1 MTCGLASK
9 TCTPTHGGTS
19 AVYRPCSSIGTIV
32 GMPAALAAI
41 WSSSPK
47 AGDMCTTPV
56 PSSVVTKSA
65 PRTWKARSVP
75 KRSTSV
81 KKSNSGV

>member
-9 TCTPTHGGTS
+9 TCSPTHGGIS
-19 AVYRPCSSIGTIV
+19 AVYRPCSSIGTSV
-32 GMPAALAAI
+32 GMPTALQAT

-47 AGDMCTTPV
+47 PGARWTMPV
-56 PSSVVTKSA
+56 PSSVDTKSA
-65 PRTWKARSVP
+65 PRTWNARSVP

-81 KKSNSGV
+81 KKSNRGR